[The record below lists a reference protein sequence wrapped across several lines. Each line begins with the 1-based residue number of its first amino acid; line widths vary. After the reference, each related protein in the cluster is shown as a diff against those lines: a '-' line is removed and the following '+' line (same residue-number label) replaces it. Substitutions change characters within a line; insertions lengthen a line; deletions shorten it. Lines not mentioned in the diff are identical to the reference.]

1 MQWAKQTTTGRVC
14 TGVALPTFYRRK
26 KTLTPATN
34 HSSQL
39 QTAAARLKGSWENC
53 RESWSMNLSGKN
65 SFSSSHTGFCPN
77 TLPVPLHLSSCTR
90 DPQSRSLLLPSTLKG
105 KSCNFTAL
113 RWHPSQLPTFCMLWK
128 HSRQEL
134 AVQIKWGDKFHLTVE
149 QGLKFSQQ
157 LTLYVANECPQ
168 GPALLQWSKP

>member
-65 SFSSSHTGFCPN
+65 SFSSSHAGFCPN

-90 DPQSRSLLLPSTLKG
+90 DPQSRSLLSPSTLKG

-113 RWHPSQLPTFCMLWK
+113 RWHPSQLPTSACSESILSKSWQFRL
-128 HSRQEL
+128 SEEISL
-134 AVQIKWGDKFHLTVE
+134 I
-149 QGLKFSQQ
+149 SQ
-157 LTLYVANECPQ
+157 
-168 GPALLQWSKP
+168 